1 MISMTRLLAPALL
14 LGLLTPAF
22 SAPAQGPNAELGSV
36 GTIYVLP
43 MASGMEQ
50 FLAHQVAK
58 QGLYE
63 VTTDPLRA
71 DAFLSDFV
79 GTTFELRVEELIKTA
94 RDKQEKEA
102 EEQARKEAEKSGTAP
117 KKAAKKDE
125 DEEAQGGFQVEGSG
139 AARVGGFGRGK
150 GNIFLIDAK
159 TRRVLWTGFDIPK
172 NTRAEALQKSAERL
186 TSQLRKEKTGK

>member
-1 MISMTRLLAPALL
+1 MMISMTRLLAPALL

-125 DEEAQGGFQVEGSG
+125 DEEAQGVRGRRAWAASA
-139 AARVGGFGRGK
+139 AARGTSSSSTPRHGACCGPASTSPRTP
-150 GNIFLIDAK
+150 AP
-159 TRRVLWTGFDIPK
+159 RRCRNRPSG
-172 NTRAEALQKSAERL
+172 
-186 TSQLRKEKTGK
+186 